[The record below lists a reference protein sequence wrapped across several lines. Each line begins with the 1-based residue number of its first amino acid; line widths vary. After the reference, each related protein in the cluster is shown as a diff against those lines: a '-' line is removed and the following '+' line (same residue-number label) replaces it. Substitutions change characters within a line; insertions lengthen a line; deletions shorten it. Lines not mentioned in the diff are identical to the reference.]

1 MLKRFTPQEQLEQII
16 DNFEP
21 TIRRAFLEA
30 IETIRSDIVIEEIIT
45 RLEKG
50 DVSGAV
56 NAVPVDSVAF
66 YPLVEAIW
74 QTYNAGGIAAVSTL
88 PRLSSPSG
96 QKVIVRFDARNIRA
110 EQWLSQHSSTLITNI
125 IRDQQ
130 QSIRSV
136 LTTGM
141 VNGRNPRSVALD
153 IVGRVEKVTGK
164 RTGGIIG
171 LTSKQASFVENARQE
186 LNSGQ
191 PEALKSYLNRVR
203 RDKRFDSTVLKAID
217 SGEPIPKTTIT
228 KMLNRYEAS
237 LLKLRGDTIAKT
249 EALESVNTSQQEA
262 FQQVLDKTAYTD
274 QDIQREWRCASDDR
288 VRDSHLMMNRQ
299 KVKGM
304 QTPFVTPD
312 GYKLRYPHDSSLG
325 APARETI
332 NCRCIQLI
340 RLNYM
345 KALEN

>member
-30 IETIRSDIVIEEIIT
+30 IETIRSDIIIEEIIT

-66 YPLVEAIW
+66 YPLVEAIR
-74 QTYNAGGIAAVSTL
+74 QTYNAGGIAAVSAL

-130 QSIRSV
+130 QAIRSV

-171 LTSKQASFVENARQE
+171 LTNKQASYVENARQE

-203 RDKRFDSTVLKAID
+203 RDKRFDSTVLKAMNN
-217 SGEPIPKTTIT
+217 GEPIPKTTIT

-237 LLKLRGDTIAKT
+237 LLKLRGDTIART

-304 QTPFVTPD
+304 QTPFITPD

>member
-30 IETIRSDIVIEEIIT
+30 IETIRSDIVLEEIIT
-45 RLEKG
+45 RLEKD

-66 YPLVEAIW
+66 YPLVEAIR
-74 QTYNAGGIAAVSTL
+74 QTYNAGGIAAVSAL

-130 QSIRSV
+130 QAIRSV
-136 LTTGM
+136 LTMGM

-153 IVGRVEKVTGK
+153 IVGRVEKVTGRRK
-164 RTGGIIG
+164 GGIIG
-171 LTSKQASFVENARQE
+171 LTSKQASYVENARQE

-191 PEALKSYLNRVR
+191 PEALKSYLDRVR

-217 SGEPIPKTTIT
+217 SGEPISKTTIT

-237 LLKLRGDTIAKT
+237 LLKLRGDTIART

-288 VRDSHLMMNRQ
+288 VRDSHFLMNRQ

-304 QTPFVTPD
+304 QTPFITPD

-345 KALEN
+345 RALEK

>member
-30 IETIRSDIVIEEIIT
+30 IETIRSDIVIEEIIA

-66 YPLVEAIW
+66 YPLVEAIR
-74 QTYNAGGIAAVSTL
+74 QTYNAGGIAAVSAL

-130 QSIRSV
+130 KAIRSV

-141 VNGRNPRSVALD
+141 INGRNPRSVALD

-171 LTSKQASFVENARQE
+171 LTSKQASYVENARRE

-237 LLKLRGDTIAKT
+237 LLKLRGDTIART

-262 FQQVLDKTAYTD
+262 FQQVLNKTAYTD

-304 QTPFVTPD
+304 QTPFITPD

>member
-66 YPLVEAIW
+66 YPLVEAIR

-130 QSIRSV
+130 QAIRSV

-171 LTSKQASFVENARQE
+171 LTNKQASYVENARQE

-203 RDKRFDSTVLKAID
+203 RDKRFDSTVLKAMNN
-217 SGEPIPKTTIT
+217 GEPIPKTTIT

-237 LLKLRGDTIAKT
+237 LLKLRGDTIART

-288 VRDSHLMMNRQ
+288 VRDSHFLMNRQ

-304 QTPFVTPD
+304 QTPFITPD

>member
-45 RLEKG
+45 RLEKD

-66 YPLVEAIW
+66 YPLVEAIR

-130 QSIRSV
+130 QAIRSV

-171 LTSKQASFVENARQE
+171 LTSKQASYVENARQE

-203 RDKRFDSTVLKAID
+203 RDKRFDNTVLKAVD
-217 SGEPIPKTTIT
+217 SGEPIPKTTII

-237 LLKLRGDTIAKT
+237 LLKLRGDTIART

-274 QDIQREWRCASDDR
+274 QDIQREWRSASDDR
-288 VRDSHLMMNRQ
+288 VRDSHFLMNRQ

-304 QTPFVTPD
+304 QTPFITPD

>member
-30 IETIRSDIVIEEIIT
+30 IETIRSDIIIEEIIA

-66 YPLVEAIW
+66 YPLVEAIR

-153 IVGRVEKVTGK
+153 IVGRVEKVSGK

-171 LTSKQASFVENARQE
+171 LTSKQASYVENARQE

-203 RDKRFDSTVLKAID
+203 RDKRFDNTVLKAVD

-237 LLKLRGDTIAKT
+237 LLKLRGDTIART

-304 QTPFVTPD
+304 QTPFITPD

-345 KALEN
+345 RALEK

>member
-1 MLKRFTPQEQLEQII
+1 MLKRLTPQEQLEQII

-30 IETIRSDIVIEEIIT
+30 IETIRSDIIIEEIIA

-66 YPLVEAIW
+66 YPLVEAIR
-74 QTYNAGGIAAVSTL
+74 QTYNAGGIAAVSAL

-130 QSIRSV
+130 QAIRSV

-203 RDKRFDSTVLKAID
+203 RDKRFDSTVLKAMNN
-217 SGEPIPKTTIT
+217 GEPISKTTIT

-237 LLKLRGDTIAKT
+237 LLKLRGDTIART

-304 QTPFVTPD
+304 QTPFITPD

>member
-30 IETIRSDIVIEEIIT
+30 IETIRSDIVIEEIIA

-66 YPLVEAIW
+66 YPLVEAIR

-110 EQWLSQHSSTLITNI
+110 EQWLSQHSSTLIRNI

-171 LTSKQASFVENARQE
+171 LTSKQASYVENARQE

-203 RDKRFDSTVLKAID
+203 RDKRFDNTVLKAMNN
-217 SGEPIPKTTIT
+217 GEPIPKTTIT

-237 LLKLRGDTIAKT
+237 LLKLRGDTIART

-274 QDIQREWRCASDDR
+274 QDIQREWRSASDDR
-288 VRDSHLMMNRQ
+288 VRDSHFLMNRQ

-304 QTPFVTPD
+304 QTPFITPD

>member
-30 IETIRSDIVIEEIIT
+30 IETIRSDIVIEEIIA

-66 YPLVEAIW
+66 YPLVEAIR
-74 QTYNAGGIAAVSTL
+74 QTYNAGGIAAVSAL

-130 QSIRSV
+130 KAIRSI

-141 VNGRNPRSVALD
+141 INGRNPRSVALD
-153 IVGRVEKVTGK
+153 IVGRVEKVSGK

-171 LTSKQASFVENARQE
+171 LTSKQASYVENARQE

-191 PEALKSYLNRVR
+191 LEALKSYLNRVR

-217 SGEPIPKTTIT
+217 SGEPISKTTIT

-237 LLKLRGDTIAKT
+237 LLKLRGDTIART

-274 QDIQREWRCASDDR
+274 QDIQREWRSASDDR
-288 VRDSHLMMNRQ
+288 VRDSHFLMNRQ

-304 QTPFVTPD
+304 QTPFITLD

-325 APARETI
+325 APARETV

>member
-66 YPLVEAIW
+66 YPLVEAIR

-130 QSIRSV
+130 QAIRSV

-171 LTSKQASFVENARQE
+171 LTSKQASYVENARQE

-203 RDKRFDSTVLKAID
+203 RDKRFDSTVLKAMNN
-217 SGEPIPKTTIT
+217 GEPIPKTTIT

-237 LLKLRGDTIAKT
+237 LLKLRGDTIART

-304 QTPFVTPD
+304 QTPFITPD

>member
-30 IETIRSDIVIEEIIT
+30 IETIRSDIIIEEIIA
-45 RLEKG
+45 RLEKS

-66 YPLVEAIW
+66 YPLVEAIR
-74 QTYNAGGIAAVSTL
+74 QTYNAGGIAAVSAL

-96 QKVIVRFDARNIRA
+96 RKVIVRFDARNIRA

-130 QSIRSV
+130 QAIRSV

-164 RTGGIIG
+164 RKGGIIG
-171 LTSKQASFVENARQE
+171 LTSKQTSYVENARQE

-217 SGEPIPKTTIT
+217 SGEPIPKTTII

-237 LLKLRGDTIAKT
+237 LLKLRGDTIART

-274 QDIQREWRCASDDR
+274 QDIQREWRSASDDR
-288 VRDSHLMMNRQ
+288 VRDSHFLMNRQ

-304 QTPFVTPD
+304 QTPFITPD

-345 KALEN
+345 RALEK

>member
-66 YPLVEAIW
+66 YPLVEAIR

-130 QSIRSV
+130 QAIRSV

-217 SGEPIPKTTIT
+217 SGEPIPKTTII

-237 LLKLRGDTIAKT
+237 LLKLRGDTIART

-274 QDIQREWRCASDDR
+274 QDIQREWRSTSDDR

-304 QTPFVTPD
+304 QTPFITPD

-345 KALEN
+345 RALEN

>member
-1 MLKRFTPQEQLEQII
+1 MLKRLTPQEQLEQII

-30 IETIRSDIVIEEIIT
+30 IETIRSDIVIEEIIA

-66 YPLVEAIW
+66 YPLVEAIR

-153 IVGRVEKVTGK
+153 IVGRIEKVTGK

-171 LTSKQASFVENARQE
+171 LTSKQTSFVENARQE

-217 SGEPIPKTTIT
+217 SGEPIPKTTII

-237 LLKLRGDTIAKT
+237 LLKLRGDTIART

-288 VRDSHLMMNRQ
+288 VRDSHLMMNRL

-304 QTPFVTPD
+304 QTPFITPD

-345 KALEN
+345 KALDN

>member
-30 IETIRSDIVIEEIIT
+30 IETIRSDIIIEEIIA

-50 DVSGAV
+50 DGSGAV

-66 YPLVEAIW
+66 YPLVEAIR

-153 IVGRVEKVTGK
+153 IVGRVEKVSGK

-171 LTSKQASFVENARQE
+171 LTSKQASYVENARQE

-203 RDKRFDSTVLKAID
+203 RDKRFDNTVLKAVD

-237 LLKLRGDTIAKT
+237 LLKLRGDTIART

-304 QTPFVTPD
+304 QTPFITPD

-345 KALEN
+345 RALEK

>member
-21 TIRRAFLEA
+21 TIRRAFLKA

-45 RLEKG
+45 RLEKD

-66 YPLVEAIW
+66 YPLVEAIR

-130 QSIRSV
+130 QAIRSV

-171 LTSKQASFVENARQE
+171 LTNKQASYVENARQE

-203 RDKRFDSTVLKAID
+203 RDKRFDNTVLKAVD
-217 SGEPIPKTTIT
+217 SGEPISKTTIT

-237 LLKLRGDTIAKT
+237 LLKLRGDTIART

-288 VRDSHLMMNRQ
+288 VRDSHFLMNRQ

-304 QTPFVTPD
+304 QTPFITPD

-345 KALEN
+345 KALEK

>member
-30 IETIRSDIVIEEIIT
+30 IETIRSDIVIEEIII

-66 YPLVEAIW
+66 YPLVEAIR

-130 QSIRSV
+130 QAIRSV

-171 LTSKQASFVENARQE
+171 LTNKQASYVENARQE

-203 RDKRFDSTVLKAID
+203 RDKRFDSTVLKAMNN
-217 SGEPIPKTTIT
+217 GEPIPKTTIT

-237 LLKLRGDTIAKT
+237 LLKLRGDTIART

-304 QTPFVTPD
+304 QTPFITPD

>member
-45 RLEKG
+45 RLEKD

-66 YPLVEAIW
+66 YPLVEAIR

-110 EQWLSQHSSTLITNI
+110 EQWLSQHSGTLITNI

-130 QSIRSV
+130 QAIRSI
-136 LTTGM
+136 LTKGM
-141 VNGRNPRSVALD
+141 INGRNPRSVALD
-153 IVGRVEKVTGK
+153 IVGRVEKVTGRRK
-164 RTGGIIG
+164 GGIIG
-171 LTSKQASFVENARQE
+171 LTSKQASYVENARQE

-191 PEALKSYLNRVR
+191 PEALKSYLDRVR

-217 SGEPIPKTTIT
+217 SGEPISKTTIT

-237 LLKLRGDTIAKT
+237 LLKLRGDTIART

-288 VRDSHLMMNRQ
+288 VRDSHFLMNRQ

-304 QTPFVTPD
+304 QTPFITPD

-345 KALEN
+345 RALEK